1 MKIAIGVDHGAFM
14 IKQEL
19 IAFLRALGHEVDDL
33 GCYSTD
39 AVDYPD
45 VAIPL
50 CEAVTRGDYDRGV
63 LLCGTGIGMSI
74 IANKVRGIRCA
85 HVSDCYSARVTREHN
100 QSNVIAM
107 GARVL
112 GIELIKEILG
122 VWLSS
127 EYIGKQHELRL
138 RKLAD
143 YECK

>member
-14 IKQEL
+14 IKEEL
-19 IAFLRALGHEVDDL
+19 VAFMSALGHEVTDF
-33 GCYSTD
+33 GCHSCE

-50 CEAVTRGDYDRGV
+50 CEAVSRGEFDRGV

-100 QSNVIAM
+100 ESNVIAM

-112 GIELIKEILG
+112 GNELIKEILS
-122 VWLSS
+122 VWLSADF
-127 EYIGKQHELRL
+127 IGKQHIPRL
-138 RKLAD
+138 KKLKD